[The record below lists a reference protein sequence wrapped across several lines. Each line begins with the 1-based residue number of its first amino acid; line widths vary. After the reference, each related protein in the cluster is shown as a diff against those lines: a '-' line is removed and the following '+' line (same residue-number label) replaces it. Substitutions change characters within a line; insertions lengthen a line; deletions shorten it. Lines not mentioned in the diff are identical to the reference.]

1 MMRRWDLP
9 AVIGLGAA
17 PLTAPAPP
25 GARIYLGGLRG
36 RPGEVVAEAV
46 KNVTNRPGYDNQP
59 HFSPD
64 GKTLFYTSVRD
75 GQSDIYRVDLASGAI
90 TAFTNTPESEYSPTV
105 MPGGKEI
112 AVIRVERDSTQ

>member
-1 MMRRWDLP
+1 MMRRWQLP

-17 PLTAPAPP
+17 PLAAQAPP
-25 GARIYLGGLRG
+25 GTDIYLVRLAERQGKL
-36 RPGEVVAEAV
+36 VAEEV

-64 GKTLFYTSVRD
+64 GKTLFFTSVRD
-75 GQSDIYRVDLASGAI
+75 GQSDIYRIDLASGAV
-90 TAFTNTPESEYSPTV
+90 TPFTNTPESEYSATV

-112 AVIRVERDSTQ
+112 AVIRV